1 MFTAMLR
8 IALLLLPI
16 LLCSCSPPAK
26 QEDPAVYRVKFE
38 TSKGPFVVE
47 VHRDWAPNGADRFYD
62 LVQQKFYDDNRFFRI
77 VKGFIVQFGLNGD
90 PTVSAQWQTKT
101 IPDDPVKQS
110 NTPGM
115 LSFAMAGPGTRT
127 TQIFINLGNNT
138 QSLDPQG
145 FAPFG
150 RVIDGMSVVAQF
162 NAEYAEAPDQ
172 GKIQALGNDYLKQ
185 TFPNLDF
192 IKTARIEQ

>member
-1 MFTAMLR
+1 MLR

-16 LLCSCSPPAK
+16 FLCSCSPPAK
-26 QEDPAVYRVKFE
+26 QEAPAVYRVKFE

-62 LVQQKFYDDNRFFRI
+62 LVQQTFYDDNRFFRI

-90 PTVSAQWQTKT
+90 PTVSTQWQTKT

>member
-8 IALLLLPI
+8 NVLLLLCIP
-16 LLCSCSPPAK
+16 LCSCSTPAK
-26 QEDPAVYRVKFE
+26 QEAPAVYRVKFD

-47 VHRDWAPNGADRFYD
+47 VHRDWAPIGADRFYD
-62 LVQQKFYDDNRFFRI
+62 LVQQKFFDGDRFFRI

-90 PTVSAQWQTKT
+90 PAVSSQWESKT

-115 LSFAMAGPGTRT
+115 LSFAMAGPGSRT
-127 TQIFINLGNNT
+127 TQVFINLGDNA
-138 QSLDPQG
+138 QSLDGQN

-150 RVIDGMSVVAQF
+150 RVIDGMNVVTQL
-162 NAEYAEAPDQ
+162 NDEYGEAPDQ
-172 GKIQALGNDYLKQ
+172 GKIQSQGNEYLKQ
-185 TFPNLDF
+185 SFPNLDY

>member
-8 IALLLLPI
+8 NALLLLPI
-16 LLCSCSPPAK
+16 FLCSCSTPAK
-26 QEDPAVYRVKFE
+26 QETPAVYRVKVE

-90 PTVSAQWQTKT
+90 PNVSAQWQTKT
-101 IPDDPVKQS
+101 IPDDPVKES

-127 TQIFINLGNNT
+127 TQIFISLGNNA

-150 RVIDGMSVVAQF
+150 RVIDGMSVVAQL
-162 NAEYAEAPDQ
+162 NDEYGEAPDQ
-172 GKIQALGNDYLKQ
+172 GKIQSLGNEYLKQ
-185 TFPNLDF
+185 TFPNLDY

>member
-8 IALLLLPI
+8 NALFLLPI
-16 LLCSCSPPAK
+16 LLCSCSSPAK
-26 QEDPAVYRVKFE
+26 QEAPAVYRVKFE

-47 VHRDWAPNGADRFYD
+47 VHRDWAPNGADRFND

-90 PTVSAQWQTKT
+90 TLVSAQWLTRT

-127 TQIFINLGNNT
+127 TQIFINLGNNA

-150 RVIDGMSVVAQF
+150 RVIDGMSVVAQL
-162 NAEYAEAPDQ
+162 NAEYGEAPDQ
-172 GKIQALGNDYLKQ
+172 GKIQSQGNDYLKQ
-185 TFPNLDF
+185 TFPNLDY

>member
-1 MFTAMLR
+1 MERTAST
-8 IALLLLPI
+8 IW
-16 LLCSCSPPAK
+16 SNK
-26 QEDPAVYRVKFE
+26 KF
-38 TSKGPFVVE
+38 F
-47 VHRDWAPNGADRFYD
+47 
-62 LVQQKFYDDNRFFRI
+62 DDNRFFRI

-90 PTVSAQWQTKT
+90 TLVSAQWQTRT

-127 TQIFINLGNNT
+127 TQLFVNLGDNA

-150 RVIDGMSVVAQF
+150 RVIDGMSVVAQL
-162 NAEYAEAPDQ
+162 NAEYGEAPDQ
-172 GKIQALGNDYLKQ
+172 GKIQSQGNDYLKQ
-185 TFPNLDF
+185 TFPNLDY